1 MPLFIGVIYIYDNN
15 MLQYTNDPLQNFLYA
30 FKAPDSKRQYP
41 LRPEYFFNYLGL
53 TGTLK
58 EKYLIFYEQ
67 AKKRASV
74 NSTN

>member
-1 MPLFIGVIYIYDNN
+1 
-15 MLQYTNDPLQNFLYA
+15 LQYTNDPLQNFLYA

-74 NSTN
+74 TPPINAISYKNVLVLN